1 MASKKKNEFDFFN
14 SEYLGGGGALSA
26 MIEDKKIN
34 APSEKD
40 IEILEEVDGVFTDIP
55 LKELIDYSNH
65 TFSVIDDEEMDLLV
79 DSIKDYGIFVPLI
92 VRKLSAHKYETLS
105 GHRRKYAAKKAG
117 LDTVP
122 CKIVEVDDDMA
133 DIIMADTNISREVI
147 KPSEKA
153 KTYKVRFDAAVRQGK
168 KKQEGLSEMAEDAPD
183 SIPSIR
189 RYIKIAT
196 LRPALLDLIDESKI
210 PVNAGVNL
218 ASLSPKH
225 QDIVIEVLDEMEAPE
240 ITLKMSEDLK
250 TAAQRGLTKETAK
263 AVIGGKVK
271 PRKSASAKK
280 SPTANIFAK
289 VEEEDKLFLKAYA
302 DDKGITV
309 AEVISMCVE
318 HLKAESGQ

>member
-1 MASKKKNEFDFFN
+1 MASKKKEEFNFFG
-14 SEYLGGGGALSA
+14 SEYFGGGDALSA
-26 MIEDKKIN
+26 MVEDKKIS

-40 IEILEEVDGVFTDIP
+40 IEILEEADGVFTELPI
-55 LKELIDYSNH
+55 KELIDYSNH
-65 TFSVIDDEEMDLLV
+65 TFSVEDDEEMDMLV

-92 VRKLSAHKYETLS
+92 VRKIGKNKYETLS

-117 LDTVP
+117 LKTVP

-133 DIIMADTNISREVI
+133 DIIMADTNISRETI

-196 LRPALLDLIDESKI
+196 LRPALLDLIDENKI

-218 ASLSPKH
+218 ASLSAKH
-225 QDIVIEVLDEMEAPE
+225 QDIVVEVLDGMENPE
-240 ITLKMSEDLK
+240 ITLKMSEDIK
-250 TAAQRGLTKETAK
+250 KAAQRGLTKETAE
-263 AVIGGKVK
+263 AVMGGKVK
-271 PRKSASAKK
+271 PRNSSATKK
-280 SPTANIFAK
+280 SPAANLFAK
-289 VEEEDKLFLKAYA
+289 VDEEDKLFLKAYA
-302 DDKGITV
+302 EERGITV
-309 AEVISMCVE
+309 AEVISKCVDM
-318 HLKAESGQ
+318 LKEESK